1 MTRTPRDRDPRQR
14 LTRDFDLELRSVSDA
29 GVIEGYASVF
39 NEVTSYGE
47 IMAPGSFTRTLA
59 AWKAKKRAIPVLWQH
74 DAWEPVGVTTE
85 IAEDEKGLRIKAQLV
100 TEVQRAREA
109 HALAKAGALGG
120 LSIGFSIPALA
131 SDGQPAVLWD
141 EEQRVEVFREVKL
154 WEYSMVTFPA
164 NEAATI
170 DEVRQ
175 HTAATRELIEA
186 MRGVRTAIEARPNGE
201 ADAAALLREAR
212 ALMLQATP
220 ARPARAAVNTRALSA
235 LLAEAR
241 ALARAN
247 PSTEKRTPA

>member
-1 MTRTPRDRDPRQR
+1 MNRPPHARDRDPKER
-14 LTRDFDLELRSVSDA
+14 LTRDFDLELRAVSDA

-39 NEVTSYGE
+39 NEITSYGE

-59 AWKAKKRAIPVLWQH
+59 AWKAKGRPIPVLWQH

-85 IAEDEKGLRIKAQLV
+85 IAEDDKGLRIKAQLV

-131 SDGQPAVLWD
+131 SDGQPAVIWD

-154 WEYSMVTFPA
+154 WEYSMVTFPS

-170 DEVRQ
+170 DKVHQ
-175 HTAATRELIEA
+175 HTAITRELVEA
-186 MRGVRTAIEARPNGE
+186 MRGVRDALAGRPAEGG
-201 ADAAALLREAR
+201 DAAALLREAR
-212 ALMLQATP
+212 ALMLTGTP
-220 ARPARAAVNTRALSA
+220 ARSARADVDQRALTA
-235 LLAEAR
+235 LLEEAR
-241 ALARAN
+241 ALAR
-247 PSTEKRTPA
+247 T

>member
-1 MTRTPRDRDPRQR
+1 MNRPAHVRDRNPQER
-14 LTRDFDLELRSVSDA
+14 LTRDFDLELRSVSEA

-39 NEVTSYGE
+39 NEVTSWGE

-59 AWKAKKRAIPVLWQH
+59 AWKAKNRAIPVLWQH

-85 IAEDEKGLRIKAQLV
+85 IAEDEHGLRIKAQLV

-131 SDGQPAVLWD
+131 SDGQPAVIWD
-141 EEQRVEVFREVKL
+141 EEQRLEVFREVKL

-175 HTAATRELIEA
+175 HTAVTREL
-186 MRGVRTAIEARPNGE
+186 VTALRDVKRALDDRAAPEDDAR
-201 ADAAALLREAR
+201 ALLREAR
-212 ALMLQATP
+212 ALTLKATP
-220 ARPARAAVNTRALSA
+220 NRSDRKRVDTRALTA

-241 ALARAN
+241 ALAR
-247 PSTEKRTPA
+247 T